1 MPDLALL
8 SVVAI
13 VVLALV
19 FDFTNGFHD
28 AANSIATVVS
38 TRVLTPRLA
47 VVWAAFF
54 NFAALFVFHTGVA
67 NTVGKTVDP
76 DVVSEAVVFAGL
88 VGAVTWNF
96 LTWWLG
102 LPTSSSHALIGGFA
116 GAGVAKA
123 GFGVLDASSLEKTI
137 LFIALSPLI
146 GMTLGFVLMLA
157 NMWLFRRA
165 TPARVDGL
173 FRRLQLL
180 SAAAFSLGHG
190 GNDAQKTMGI
200 IAALLVG
207 SGYLGLQPNGDLP
220 VPLWV
225 VISAY
230 SAIALGTLSGGW
242 RIVRTLGQ
250 RITALKPVGGFSAET
265 AAACSLYLATFLG
278 IPVSTTHTI
287 TGAIVGVG
295 TTRRLSAVRWG
306 VAGRIVWAWV
316 LTIPAAG
323 AIAAVTYAVTVSP
336 FALAALVLAAAA
348 VLAAVVAAGR
358 RAGRRT
364 IEPAEPAE
372 LVEPAEPAEPVEPAE
387 R

>member
-8 SVVAI
+8 SVIAI

-38 TRVLTPRLA
+38 TRVLTPRVA

-220 VPLWV
+220 VPPWV

-306 VAGRIVWAWV
+306 VARRIVWAWV

-323 AIAAVTYAVTVSP
+323 AIAVVTYAVTVSP